1 MTGPWPAELVA
12 HRSPEV
18 GARPRLLLAV
28 PVGATE
34 QHGPHLPLDTDT
46 AIAVELCHRLA
57 ARVPDVVV
65 APAIP
70 FGSSGEHSGFPGTLS
85 IGRHALRVLLVE
97 LVRSADEFAG
107 VILVN
112 GHGGNLDSLHA
123 AARIARYEG
132 RDVLAWSPA
141 GDPGDSHAG
150 HAETSVMLR
159 LRPESVALERLEPGD
174 TRPLGEIID
183 QLRRHGVAAV
193 SANGVLGDPTRATAE
208 DGERLLER
216 WATAL
221 AEQTAR
227 HFPRPGPAPHDP
239 VPDGATAISG

>member
-1 MTGPWPAELVA
+1 MNDSPPVDLVR
-12 HRSPEV
+12 HRSPEL
-18 GARPRLLLAV
+18 GARPRVLLAV

-46 AIAVELCHRLA
+46 AVAVELCRRLA

-70 FGSSGEHSGFPGTLS
+70 YGSSGEHAGFPGTLS

-112 GHGGNLDSLHA
+112 GHGGNLEPLHA
-123 AARIARYEG
+123 AARILRYEG
-132 RDVLAWSPA
+132 RHVLAWSPT
-141 GDPGDSHAG
+141 GNPDDSHAG

-159 LRPESVALERLEPGD
+159 LRPESVAMERLEPGE

-183 QLRRHGVAAV
+183 QLRQHGVAAV
-193 SANGVLGDPTRATAE
+193 SANGVLGDPTRANAE
-208 DGERLLER
+208 DGERLLET

-221 AEQTAR
+221 AERVGR
-227 HFPRPGPAPHDP
+227 HFPRA
-239 VPDGATAISG
+239 ATATDVPTPAETPALPL